1 MSFLVE
7 MAARKRRLVAAK
19 IAAQSSQVP
28 PSKTPGL
35 AGENRLRTSA
45 GTSTGVPP
53 FTWDGFGVIAEIK
66 RASPSLGDI
75 ADHPLEG
82 WAQTLHKHGAK
93 ALSVLTEADFFKGDL
108 AFIPRIRVAT
118 SGGIPLLRKDFI
130 VDPFELD
137 EAVAVGASA
146 VLLIVAMLGE
156 AEFLR
161 LSDEASKRGL
171 GILAEVHDANEL
183 DVALQTNAWLGIN
196 QRNLHT
202 LQVDTRYAEKLVG
215 KVPSSQPFIVESG
228 LRSGADLK
236 WAKSLGAKGVL
247 VGEGLARHA
256 DPGAELSNWLA
267 DLGAQNG
274 T

>member
-19 IAAQSSQVP
+19 MAARASQLLTSPLSYSPGSDSSDSYLSQVRP
-28 PSKTPGL
+28 
-35 AGENRLRTSA
+35 
-45 GTSTGVPP
+45 VPA
-53 FTWDGFGVIAEIK
+53 FAWDGFGVIAEIK

-75 ADHPLEG
+75 ADHPIEG

-93 ALSVLTEADFFKGDL
+93 ALSVLTETDFFKGDL
-108 AFIPRIRVAT
+108 SFIPRIRVAT

-137 EAVAVGASA
+137 EAVVVGASA

-161 LSDEASKRGL
+161 LSSEASKRGL
-171 GILAEVHDANEL
+171 GILAEVHDATEL
-183 DVALQTNAWLGIN
+183 GVALQTNAWLGIN

-215 KVPSSQPFIVESG
+215 KIPSHQPFIVESG
-228 LRSGADLK
+228 LRSGADLR

-247 VGEGLARHA
+247 VGEGLAKHA

-267 DLGAQNG
+267 DLG
-274 T
+274 TD